1 MAPVVVAP
9 EGRRGQDRTVPAL
22 PSEGTVGMNDEKISY
37 AGVAG
42 AVGAIVALLGIY
54 AGWYRFDVPVDLTLD
69 ATVYWAGDLALWA
82 SIATFAFACSFIL
95 FSDPG
100 IRRAMGALM
109 TLSSVVLVFAVVF
122 GFVQVQTALTQAV
135 DRGAV
140 PADAGAVGGRALGL
154 YLSALGAVLAIAGG
168 IRTLGADVVRA
179 GASSAGD
186 TSDAT
191 ATSGEGRAG
200 AEPAERAAGAEGA
213 GEDVR

>member
-1 MAPVVVAP
+1 MV
-9 EGRRGQDRTVPAL
+9 D
-22 PSEGTVGMNDEKISY
+22 MNEEKISY

-54 AGWYRFDVPVDLTLD
+54 AGWYRFDAPVDLTLD
-69 ATVYWAGDLALWA
+69 ATVFWAGDLALWA
-82 SIATFAFACSFIL
+82 SIATFAFACAFIL

-122 GFVQVQTALTQAV
+122 GFAQVQTALTQAV
-135 DRGAV
+135 DGGAV
-140 PADAGAVGGRALGL
+140 PAGAGAVGGQALGL

-168 IRTLGADVVRA
+168 IRTLGADIVRTGASSA

-186 TSDAT
+186 TSGTDLT
-191 ATSGEGRAG
+191 RDSGDSDGTG
-200 AEPAERAAGAEGA
+200 AEGAQRAQRAAGAEGA
-213 GEDVR
+213 GEDMR